1 MNNPQNVPEDSSD
14 SQTHQTRLDL
24 GQFQGQVGHRHPGL
38 PAHASYQ
45 AAGSLCSSLSRRMRN
60 EELEMMNFENWM
72 FHAVI

>member
-1 MNNPQNVPEDSSD
+1 
-14 SQTHQTRLDL
+14 
-24 GQFQGQVGHRHPGL
+24 VGHRHPGL